1 MKNIKYLNAGAG
13 SGKTFFLTQ
22 TFANHVIEHSK
33 DSSKGCTPAQ
43 VIMTT
48 FSEKAAADIKR
59 NARTR
64 FLENGLINE
73 ATELDAANIGTVH
86 AVAYK
91 YIKKY
96 WYLLGISAK
105 CEVMN
110 DDNKEAYIA
119 LTLGGATSAEDIAA
133 FRFYAESV
141 DLKQMI
147 SSKIDYDF
155 WKKAVSGIISK
166 ADSMGIADLPESH
179 RKSLELID
187 ATCKA
192 NPAYDIIRDC
202 ADRIFKIAIRWRAG
216 FEQYKKDNSIIEY
229 NDMENYFLSM
239 LKDQKYK
246 VVQDEIRESIKYVF
260 VDEFQDSNPKQLE
273 IFDRLSDLVK
283 KSYWVGDPKQA
294 IYGFRACDTSLVQA
308 LTDNIRNRVESG
320 EPGFET
326 GTLDVSRRS
335 LKPLVDFTNDVFV
348 KVFPEL
354 KVEDIKLNPTHRKEM
369 LPGNIKNVQHWV
381 APMKPGIIKK
391 DGTPGASA
399 AANKEETITALAS
412 QIRRILDGQSDIKQV
427 FDKEL
432 KDAAGNPLLR
442 DIKAS
447 DIAVLCRT
455 NSDIEKIAAEFT
467 RYRIPVVVNG
477 KADKNKLEIRLVL
490 LMLNY
495 MLGDAKLLTAEL
507 AKLLCGL
514 TLGDILGKDYD
525 DIEKLTAFLKQYREE
540 FSDKGVASVV
550 RGLVIRMNL
559 LDKCA
564 RWGNADSRRD
574 NLMALIKNARDY
586 EANCLTL
593 GVSATVDGFIS
604 QIESGEIKV
613 EGYASEGVNILTYH
627 GSKGLQWPMV
637 IMFSLSDDKLSDK
650 QVEKS
655 FLWDVRAVRK
665 GTPTAANLY
674 PGYYITY
681 VPRLTNHSNSRLP
694 DEIRNGINGLAGIGN
709 YQDYKDVQIKEGRRL
724 LYVGVTRARD
734 ILVEVGQHDGRQK
747 GCEMLT
753 NVLSG
758 IYPGI
763 CWEAKIDKNWA
774 DGTLQEI
781 WGPGTPKFYYKEIEA
796 EDAPEALSEPTY
808 SFLKTE
814 PKSTVTEAKRVS
826 PSALSDDGLVKK
838 TKPVCLND
846 DDHPFPQLITKAATA
861 NDDEVGTCIHNIFA
875 AFNPDSPRTEM
886 VQMAADT
893 IGRHGLKAVLT
904 SPDAIISS
912 IETLCEFLAK
922 TYGKAVRI
930 EHEFPFRE
938 LRDGQMTIGPID
950 LVWYTAS
957 DECVLVDF
965 KNLPFAGRNVLD
977 PADKRFLGHYAPQ
990 QNAYKNALTRGG
1002 LTVKASL
1009 IYLAMQGKI
1018 ISLNI

>member
-22 TFANHVIEHSK
+22 TFADHVIEHSK
-33 DSSKGCTPAQ
+33 DGSKGCTPAQ

-64 FLENGLINE
+64 FLANNLVNE

-96 WYLLGISAK
+96 WYLLGISAQ

-119 LTLGGATSAEDIAA
+119 LTLGGATEADDIAA
-133 FRFYAESV
+133 FRAYSETV
-141 DLKQMI
+141 DLKQMM

-155 WKKAVSGIISK
+155 WKKAVSDIISK
-166 ADSMGIADLPESH
+166 ADSMGIADLSESH
-179 RKSLELID
+179 RKSLEVID
-187 ATCKA
+187 VTCKA
-192 NPAYDIIRDC
+192 NHAYDIIRDC
-202 ADRIFKIAIRWRAG
+202 ADRIFKIAIRWRAN

-239 LKDQKYK
+239 LKDPKYK
-246 VVQDEIRESIKYVF
+246 VVQDEIHESIKYVF

-273 IFDRLSDLVK
+273 IFDRLSDLVE

-308 LTDNIRNRVESG
+308 LTDNIRRREVSG
-320 EPGFET
+320 DSGFET

-335 LKPLVDFTNDVFV
+335 LKPLVDFANDVFV

-354 KVEDIKLNPTHRKEM
+354 KENEVKLNPTHRTES
-369 LPGNIKNVQHWV
+369 LPDGIPNVQHWDG
-381 APMKPGIIKK
+381 ALKPGKILKSGK
-391 DGTPGASA
+391 PGAPGIPS
-399 AANKEETITALAS
+399 KEETITDLAS
-412 QIRRILDGQSDIKQV
+412 EVRRILDGRASIRQV

-432 KDAAGNPLLR
+432 KDEAGNPLLR

-455 NSDIEKIAAEFT
+455 NSDIERIAAEFT
-467 RYRIPVVVNG
+467 KYRIPVVIKG
-477 KADKNKLEIRLVL
+477 TADANKLEIRLVL

-495 MLGDAKLLTAEL
+495 VLGDAKLLTAEL
-507 AKLLCGL
+507 AKLQYGL
-514 TLGDILGKDYD
+514 TLGDILGKEYD
-525 DIEKLTAFLKQYREE
+525 DVEKLISPLRQYREE
-540 FSDKGVASVV
+540 LADKGVASVV

-564 RWGNADSRRD
+564 KWGNADSRRD
-574 NLMALIKNARDY
+574 NLMALIQNARDY
-586 EANCLTL
+586 EASCLTL
-593 GVSATVDGFIS
+593 GVSATVEGFIS
-604 QIESGEIKV
+604 QIEAGEIKV

-627 GSKGLQWPMV
+627 GSKGLQWPLV
-637 IMFSLSDDKLSDK
+637 IMFSLNNDLLSDK
-650 QVEKS
+650 QVAKS
-655 FLWDVRAVRK
+655 FLWDVQAVRK
-665 GTPTAANLY
+665 GTPTASNLY

-681 VPRLTNHSNSRLP
+681 VPKLTNQYGSGLP
-694 DEIRNGINGLAGIGN
+694 DEIRDGIKGLSGIGN
-709 YQDYKDVQIKEGRRL
+709 YKDYMDAQIKEGRRL

-734 ILVEVGQHDGRQK
+734 ILVEVGQHGK
-747 GCEMLT
+747 ACSFLT
-753 NVLSG
+753 DVLCG
-758 IYPGI
+758 IYPGLG
-763 CWEAKIDKNWA
+763 WEAKTDKSWA

-781 WGPGTPKFYYKEIEA
+781 WGPGSPKFFYKEIA
-796 EDAPEALSEPTY
+796 GEDAPEAPATPTY
-808 SFLKTE
+808 NFLKTK
-814 PKSTVTEAKRVS
+814 PKSTITEAKRIS
-826 PSALSDDGLVKK
+826 PSSLSDDELVKN
-838 TKPVCLND
+838 TTTCCLND
-846 DDHPFPQLITKAATA
+846 DGHPFPQLITKAATA
-861 NDDEVGTCIHNIFA
+861 KDDEVGTCIHNIFA
-875 AFNPDSPRTEM
+875 AFDPDLPRMDM
-886 VQMAADT
+886 VQMAANT
-893 IGRHGLKAVLT
+893 IERHGLKAVLT

-912 IETLCEFLAK
+912 IETLYEFLAK
-922 TYGKAVRI
+922 TYGRAVTI

-938 LRDGQMTIGPID
+938 LRNEQMTIGSID
-950 LVWYTAS
+950 LVWYTAPN
-957 DECVLVDF
+957 ECVLVDF
-965 KNLPFAGRNVLD
+965 KNLPHADRNVLD

-990 QNAYKNALTRGG
+990 QRAYKDALTRGD
-1002 LTVKASL
+1002 LSVKASL

-1018 ISLNI
+1018 ISLNN

>member
-33 DSSKGCTPAQ
+33 DHSKGCTPAQ

-64 FLENGLINE
+64 FLANNLVNE

-119 LTLGGATSAEDIAA
+119 LTLGRATDADDIAA
-133 FRFYAESV
+133 FRTFAEAV
-141 DLKQMI
+141 DLKKMM

-155 WKKAVSGIISK
+155 WKEAVSDIISK
-166 ADSMGIADLPESH
+166 ADSMGITDLSESH
-179 RKSLELID
+179 IKSLELID
-187 ATCKA
+187 ATCQA

-202 ADRIFKIAIRWRAG
+202 ADRIFKIASRWRAN

-239 LKDQKYK
+239 LKDPKYK
-246 VVQDEIRESIKYVF
+246 VVRDEIHESIKYVF

-273 IFDRLSDLVK
+273 IFDRLSDLVE

-308 LTDNIRNRVESG
+308 LTDNIRGREESG

-326 GTLDVSRRS
+326 GTLDASRRS
-335 LKPLVDFTNDVFV
+335 LKPLVDFTNDVFI

-354 KVEDIKLNPTHRKEM
+354 KEKDVKLKPTRTES
-369 LPGNIKNVQHWV
+369 LPNGIPNVQHWDG
-381 APMKPGIIKK
+381 ALKLGKPKK
-391 DGTPGASA
+391 DGSRSLNCPS
-399 AANKEETITALAS
+399 KEDTITDLAS
-412 QIRRILDGQSDIKQV
+412 EVRRILDGRADIRQV
-427 FDKEL
+427 FDKDL
-432 KDAAGNPLLR
+432 KDESGNPLLR

-455 NSDIEKIAAEFT
+455 NSDVDKIAAEFT
-467 RYRIPVVVNG
+467 KYKIPVVV
-477 KADKNKLEIRLVL
+477 KDTADANKLEIRLVL

-495 MLGDAKLLTAEL
+495 VLGDSKLLTAEL
-507 AKLLCGL
+507 AKLQCGL
-514 TLGDILGKDYD
+514 TLGEILGKEYD
-525 DIEKLTAFLKQYREE
+525 DIEKLTSPLEQYREE
-540 FSDKGVASVV
+540 LSDKGVASVV
-550 RGLVIRMNL
+550 RGLIIRMNL

-564 RWGNADSRRD
+564 KWGNADSRRD
-574 NLMALIKNARDY
+574 NLMALIQNARDY

-593 GVSATVDGFIS
+593 GVSATVEGFIS
-604 QIESGEIKV
+604 QIEAGEINV
-613 EGYASEGVNILTYH
+613 EGYASEGVSILTYH
-627 GSKGLQWPMV
+627 GSKGLQWPLV
-637 IMFSLSDDKLSDK
+637 IMFSLSNDLLSDK
-650 QVEKS
+650 QVAKT
-655 FLWDVRAVRK
+655 FLWDVLSVRK
-665 GTPTAANLY
+665 GTPNAGNLY

-681 VPRLTNHSNSRLP
+681 IPKLTNQYSTGLP
-694 DEIRNGINGLAGIGN
+694 DDIRNGINGLSGIGN
-709 YQDYKDVQIKEGRRL
+709 YTDYMDAQIKEGRRL

-734 ILVEVGQHDGRQK
+734 ILVEVGQHGK
-747 GCEMLT
+747 ACTLLT
-753 NVLSG
+753 DVLCG
-758 IYPGI
+758 IYPGQG
-763 CWEAKIDKNWA
+763 WAAKTDKSWT

-796 EDAPEALSEPTY
+796 EDAPQASAALTY
-808 SFLKTE
+808 NFLKTE
-814 PKSTVTEAKRVS
+814 PESTAAEAKRVS
-826 PSALSDDGLVKK
+826 PSSLSDDELVKM
-838 TKPVCLND
+838 TTTSCLND
-846 DDHPFPQLITKAATA
+846 DGHPFPQFITKAATA
-861 NDDEVGTCIHNIFA
+861 NDNEVGTCIHNIFA
-875 AFNPDSPRTEM
+875 AFDPESPRADM

-893 IGRHGLKAVLT
+893 IERHGFKAVLT

-912 IETLCEFLAK
+912 IEALCEFLAK

-930 EHEFPFRE
+930 EHELPFRE
-938 LRDGQMTIGPID
+938 LCNGQMIIGSID
-950 LVWYTAS
+950 LVWYTAP

-965 KNLPFAGRNVLD
+965 KNLPNAGRNVLD

-990 QNAYKNALTRGG
+990 QRAYRDALTRGN
-1002 LTVKASL
+1002 LSVKACL
-1009 IYLAMQGKI
+1009 IYLAMQGKV
-1018 ISLNI
+1018 ISLNN

>member
-22 TFANHVIEHSK
+22 TFADHVIEHSK

-64 FLENGLINE
+64 FLANNLVNE

-119 LTLGGATSAEDIAA
+119 LTLGGATDADDITA
-133 FRFYAESV
+133 FRTYAEAV
-141 DLKQMI
+141 DLKQTK

-155 WKKAVSGIISK
+155 WKEAVSGIISK
-166 ADSMGIADLPESH
+166 ADSMGVAVLSESH
-179 RKSLELID
+179 RKSLDLID

-192 NPAYDIIRDC
+192 HPRYDIIRDC
-202 ADRIFKIAIRWRAG
+202 ADRIFKIAIRWRAS

-239 LKDQKYK
+239 LKDPKYK
-246 VVQDEIRESIKYVF
+246 VVQDEIHDSIKYVF

-273 IFDRLSDLVK
+273 IFDRLSDLVE

-308 LTDNIRNRVESG
+308 LTDNIRGREESG

-354 KVEDIKLNPTHRKEM
+354 NEKDVRLKPTHRTES
-369 LPGNIKNVQHWV
+369 LPAGIPNVQHWDG
-381 APMKPGIIKK
+381 ALKPGKILKSGKI
-391 DGTPGASA
+391 GTPGIPS
-399 AANKEETITALAS
+399 KEETITDLAS
-412 QIRRILDGQSDIKQV
+412 EVRRILDGRADIRQV

-432 KDAAGNPLLR
+432 KDETGNPLLR
-442 DIKAS
+442 DIEAS

-467 RYRIPVVVNG
+467 KYRIPVVIKG
-477 KADKNKLEIRLVL
+477 TADANKLEIRLVL

-495 MLGDAKLLTAEL
+495 VLGDNKLLTAEL
-507 AKLLCGL
+507 AKLQYGL

-525 DIEKLTAFLKQYREE
+525 DIEKLTDSLKQYREE
-540 FSDKGVASVV
+540 LSDKGVASVV

-564 RWGNADSRRD
+564 KWGNADSRRD
-574 NLMALIKNARDY
+574 NLMALIQNALDY

-593 GVSATVDGFIS
+593 GVSATVEGFIS
-604 QIESGEIKV
+604 QIEAGEIKV
-613 EGYASEGVNILTYH
+613 EGYASEGVSILTYH
-627 GSKGLQWPMV
+627 GSKGLQWPLV
-637 IMFSLSDDKLSDK
+637 IMFSLSNDLLSDK
-650 QVEKS
+650 QVAKS
-655 FLWDVRAVRK
+655 FLWDVLAVRK
-665 GTPTAANLY
+665 GTPTAGNLY

-681 VPRLTNHSNSRLP
+681 VPKFTNQYGTGLP
-694 DEIRNGINGLAGIGN
+694 DEIRKGLNGLSGIGN
-709 YQDYKDVQIKEGRRL
+709 YTDFMDAQIKEGRRL

-734 ILVEVGQHDGRQK
+734 ILVEVGQHGK
-747 GCEMLT
+747 ACTFLT
-753 NVLSG
+753 NVLCG
-758 IYPGI
+758 IYPGQG
-763 CWEAKIDKNWA
+763 WEAKTDKSWV
-774 DGTLQEI
+774 DGSFQEI
-781 WGPGTPKFYYKEIEA
+781 WGPGTPKFFYKEIVC
-796 EDAPEALSEPTY
+796 EDAPEAPAAPTY
-808 SFLKTE
+808 NYLKTE
-814 PKSTVTEAKRVS
+814 PKSAVTEAKRIS
-826 PSALSDDGLVKK
+826 PSSLSDDELVKR
-838 TKPVCLND
+838 TTTRCLND
-846 DDHPFPQLITKAATA
+846 DDLPFPQLITKATTA
-861 NDDEVGTCIHNIFA
+861 QDDEVGTCIHNIFA
-875 AFNPDSPRTEM
+875 AFEPQLPRTDM

-893 IGRHGLKAVLT
+893 IDRHGLKAVLT

-912 IETLCEFLAK
+912 IEALCEFLTKA
-922 TYGKAVRI
+922 YGKAVKI
-930 EHEFPFRE
+930 EHELPFRE
-938 LRDGQMTIGPID
+938 LRNGQMTVGSID

-957 DECVLVDF
+957 GECVLVDF
-965 KNLPFAGRNVLD
+965 KNLPNAGRNVLD
-977 PADKRFLGHYAPQ
+977 PADKRYLGHYAPQ
-990 QNAYKNALTRGG
+990 QRAYKDALTRGD
-1002 LTVKASL
+1002 LFVKASL

-1018 ISLNI
+1018 ISLNN

>member
-13 SGKTFFLTQ
+13 SGKTFYLTQ

-64 FLENGLINE
+64 FLANNLVNE

-110 DDNKEAYIA
+110 DDNKEAYIS
-119 LTLGGATSAEDIAA
+119 LTLGGATEADDIAA
-133 FRFYAESV
+133 FRDFAETV
-141 DLKQMI
+141 DLKQMM

-155 WKKAVSGIISK
+155 WKEAVSGIISK
-166 ADSMGIADLPESH
+166 ADSMGIADLSESH

-192 NPAYDIIRDC
+192 NPQYDIIRDC
-202 ADRIFKIAIRWRAG
+202 ADRIFKIAIRWRAS
-216 FEQYKKDNSIIEY
+216 FEQYKRDNSIIEY

-239 LKDQKYK
+239 LKDPKYK
-246 VVQDEIRESIKYVF
+246 VVQAEIHESIKYVF

-273 IFDRLSDLVK
+273 IFDRLSDLVE

-308 LTDNIRNRVESG
+308 LTDNIRGCEEDG
-320 EPGFET
+320 KPGFET
-326 GTLDVSRRS
+326 GTLDASRRS

-354 KVEDIKLNPTHRKEM
+354 KEKEIKLDPTRTES
-369 LPGNIKNVQHWV
+369 LPDDIPNVQHWDG
-381 APMKPGIIKK
+381 ALKPGKILKSGKI
-391 DGTPGASA
+391 GAPSSPS
-399 AANKEETITALAS
+399 KEETITDLAS
-412 QIRRILDGQSDIKQV
+412 EVRRILDGRADIKQV
-427 FDKEL
+427 FDKDL
-432 KDAAGNPLLR
+432 KDETGKPLLR

-455 NSDIEKIAAEFT
+455 NSDVDKMAAEFT
-467 RYRIPVVVNG
+467 KYRIPVVI
-477 KADKNKLEIRLVL
+477 KSTADANKLEIRLVL

-495 MLGDAKLLTAEL
+495 VLGDSKLLTAEL
-507 AKLLCGL
+507 AKLQCGL
-514 TLGDILGKDYD
+514 TLRDILGKDYD
-525 DIEKLTAFLKQYREE
+525 DIEKLTSHLKQYREE
-540 FSDKGVASVV
+540 LADKGVASVV
-550 RGLVIRMNL
+550 RGLIIRMNL

-564 RWGNADSRRD
+564 KWGNADSRRD
-574 NLMALIKNARDY
+574 NLMALIQNARDY

-593 GVSATVDGFIS
+593 GVSATVEGFIS
-604 QIESGEIKV
+604 QIEAGEINV

-627 GSKGLQWPMV
+627 GSKGLQWPLV
-637 IMFSLSDDKLSDK
+637 IMFSLNNDLLSDK
-650 QVEKS
+650 QVAKS

-665 GTPTAANLY
+665 GTPTADNLY

-681 VPRLTNHSNSRLP
+681 VPKMTNQYNVGLR
-694 DEIRNGINGLAGIGN
+694 DEIRDGVAGLSGIGN
-709 YQDYKDVQIKEGRRL
+709 YSDYMDAQIKEGRRL

-734 ILVEVGQHDGRQK
+734 ILVEVGQHGK
-747 GCEMLT
+747 ACTLLT
-753 NVLSG
+753 DVLCG
-758 IYPGI
+758 IYTRQG
-763 CWEAKIDKNWA
+763 WEAKTDKSWT

-781 WGPGTPKFYYKEIEA
+781 WGPGTPKFFYKEIA
-796 EDAPEALSEPTY
+796 SEDAPEAPAAPTY
-808 SFLKTE
+808 NFLKTE

-826 PSALSDDGLVKK
+826 PSSLSDDELVKK
-838 TKPVCLND
+838 TTTSCLND
-846 DDHPFPQLITKAATA
+846 DGLPFPQLITKAATA
-861 NDDEVGTCIHNIFA
+861 KDDEVGTCIHNIFA
-875 AFNPDSPRTEM
+875 AFDPESPRTDM
-886 VQMAADT
+886 VQMAAGT
-893 IGRHGLKAVLT
+893 IERHGLNAVLT

-912 IETLCEFLAK
+912 IETLCRFLAE

-930 EHEFPFRE
+930 EHELPFRE
-938 LRDGQMTIGPID
+938 LCNGQMTIGSID
-950 LVWYTAS
+950 LVWYTAP
-957 DECVLVDF
+957 DKCVLVDF
-965 KNLPFAGRNVLD
+965 KNLPHAGRNVLT
-977 PADKRFLGHYAPQ
+977 PADNRFLGHYAPQ
-990 QNAYKNALTRGG
+990 QRAYRDALTRGG
-1002 LTVKASL
+1002 LSVKACL

-1018 ISLNI
+1018 VSLNN

>member
-22 TFANHVIEHSK
+22 TFADHVIEHSK

-64 FLENGLINE
+64 FLANELVNE

-119 LTLGGATSAEDIAA
+119 LTLVCATSADDIAA
-133 FRFYAESV
+133 FRTYAEAV
-141 DLKQMI
+141 NLKQMI

-155 WKKAVSGIISK
+155 WKKAVSDIISK
-166 ADSMGIADLPESH
+166 ADSMGIADLTESH
-179 RKSLELID
+179 LKSLELIGT
-187 ATCKA
+187 TCNA
-192 NPAYDIIRDC
+192 NPAYGIIRDC
-202 ADRIFKIAIRWRAG
+202 ADRIFKIAIRWRAT

-239 LKDQKYK
+239 LKDPKYK

-273 IFDRLSDLVK
+273 IFDRLSDLVE

-308 LTDNIRNRVESG
+308 LTDNIRGREESG

-326 GTLDVSRRS
+326 DTLDVSRRS

-354 KVEDIKLNPTHRKEM
+354 KEKDVKLKSTHRTES
-369 LPGNIKNVQHWV
+369 LPDNIPNVQHWDG
-381 APMKPGIIKK
+381 ALKPGKPKK
-391 DGTPGASA
+391 DGSCSLLPPS
-399 AANKEETITALAS
+399 KDETITDLAS
-412 QIRRILDGQSDIKQV
+412 EVRRILDGRSDIKQV

-432 KDAAGNPLLR
+432 KDESEKPLLR

-467 RYRIPVVVNG
+467 KYRIPVVINCT
-477 KADKNKLEIRLVL
+477 ADANKLEIRLVL

-495 MLGDAKLLTAEL
+495 VLGDAKLLTAEL
-507 AKLLCGL
+507 AKLQCGL

-525 DIEKLTAFLKQYREE
+525 EIEKLTDFLKQYREE
-540 FSDKGVASVV
+540 LSDKGVASVV

-564 RWGNADSRRD
+564 KWGNADSRRD
-574 NLMALIKNARDY
+574 NLMALIQNARDY

-593 GVSATVDGFIS
+593 GVSATVEGFIS
-604 QIESGEIKV
+604 QIEAGEIKV

-627 GSKGLQWPMV
+627 GSKGLQWPLV
-637 IMFSLSDDKLSDK
+637 IMFSLSNDLLSDK
-650 QVEKS
+650 QVSKG
-655 FLWDVRAVRK
+655 FLWDVLAVRK
-665 GTPTAANLY
+665 GAPTATNLY

-681 VPRLTNHSNSRLP
+681 VPKLTNQYNTGLP
-694 DEIRNGINGLAGIGN
+694 DEIRNGINGLSGIGN
-709 YQDYKDVQIKEGRRL
+709 YQDYMDAQIKEGRRL

-734 ILVEVGQHDGRQK
+734 ILVEVGQHGK
-747 GCEMLT
+747 ACTLLT
-753 NVLSG
+753 DVLCG
-758 IYPGI
+758 IYPGEG
-763 CWEAKIDKNWA
+763 WAAKTEKDWV
-774 DGTLQEI
+774 DGSYQEI
-781 WGPGTPKFYYKEIEA
+781 WGPGTPKFYYREIEA
-796 EDAPEALSEPTY
+796 EDAPEAPTEPTY

-814 PKSTVTEAKRVS
+814 PISTVTDAKRVS
-826 PSALSDDGLVKK
+826 PSSLTDDELVKK
-838 TKPVCLND
+838 TSTICLND
-846 DDHPFPQLITKAATA
+846 DGHPFPQLITKAGTDK
-861 NDDEVGTCIHNIFA
+861 DDEVGTCIHNIFA
-875 AFNPDSPRTEM
+875 AFDPESPRTDM
-886 VQMAADT
+886 VKMATDT
-893 IGRHGLKAVLT
+893 IERHGLRAVLT
-904 SPDAIISS
+904 SPDAIVSS
-912 IETLCEFLAK
+912 IETLCAFLEK

-938 LRDGQMTIGPID
+938 LRDGQMTIGSID
-950 LVWYTAS
+950 LLWYTTPN
-957 DECVLVDF
+957 ECVLVDF
-965 KNLPFAGRNVLD
+965 KNLPHADRNVLNPTD
-977 PADKRFLGHYAPQ
+977 NRFLGHYAPQ
-990 QNAYKNALTRGG
+990 QRAYRDTLTRGG
-1002 LTVKASL
+1002 LTVKDCI
-1009 IYLAMQGKI
+1009 IYLAMQGKV
-1018 ISLNI
+1018 ISLNN

>member
-13 SGKTFFLTQ
+13 SGKTRFLTQ
-22 TFANHVIEHSK
+22 TFADHVIDHSK

-48 FSEKAAADIKR
+48 FSDKAAADIKR

-64 FLENGLINE
+64 FLANDLVNE

-119 LTLGGATSAEDIAA
+119 LTLGGATEADDIAA
-133 FRFYAESV
+133 FRAYAEAV
-141 DLKQMI
+141 DLKQMM

-155 WKKAVSGIISK
+155 WKVAVTDIISK
-166 ADSMGIADLPESH
+166 ADSMGIADLSESH
-179 RKSLELID
+179 MKSLELID

-192 NPAYDIIRDC
+192 HPAYDIIRDC
-202 ADRIFKIAIRWRAG
+202 ADRIFKIAIRWRAS
-216 FEQYKKDNSIIEY
+216 FELYKKDNSIIEY

-239 LKDQKYK
+239 LKDPKYK
-246 VVQDEIRESIKYVF
+246 VVQDEIHESIKYVF

-273 IFDRLSDLVK
+273 IFDRLSDLVE

-308 LTDNIRNRVESG
+308 LTDDIRGREESG
-320 EPGFET
+320 ELGFET

-335 LKPLVDFTNDVFV
+335 LKPLVDFTNEVFV

-354 KVEDIKLNPTHRKEM
+354 KEKDVILKPTHRTESF
-369 LPGNIKNVQHWV
+369 PDDIPYVQHWDG
-381 APMKPGIIKK
+381 ALKLGKPKK
-391 DGTPGASA
+391 DGSRSLLSPS
-399 AANKEETITALAS
+399 KDETIADLAS
-412 QIRRILDGQSDIKQV
+412 EVRRILDGRADIKQV

-432 KDAAGNPLLR
+432 TDESGNPLLR

-455 NSDIEKIAAEFT
+455 NSDIDKIAAAFAK
-467 RYRIPVVVNG
+467 YRIPVVVKG
-477 KADKNKLEIRLVL
+477 TADANKLEIRLVL
-490 LMLNY
+490 LLLNY
-495 MLGDAKLLTAEL
+495 VLGDSKLLTAEL
-507 AKLLCGL
+507 AKLQCGL

-525 DIEKLTAFLKQYREE
+525 DIEKLTSPLEQYREE
-540 FSDKGVASVV
+540 LADKGVASVV
-550 RGLVIRMNL
+550 RGLVVRMNL

-564 RWGNADSRRD
+564 KWGNADSRRD
-574 NLMALIKNARDY
+574 NLMALVQNARDY

-593 GVSATVDGFIS
+593 GVSATVEGFIS
-604 QIESGEIKV
+604 QIEAGEIKV

-627 GSKGLQWPMV
+627 GSKGLQWPLV
-637 IMFSLSDDKLSDK
+637 IMFSLNNDLLSDK
-650 QVEKS
+650 QVAKS
-655 FLWDVRAVRK
+655 FLWDVLAVRK
-665 GTPTAANLY
+665 GTPTAGNLY
-674 PGYYITY
+674 PGYYVTY
-681 VPRLTNHSNSRLP
+681 VPRLTNQYGTGLP
-694 DEIRNGINGLAGIGN
+694 DEIRDGVDGLSGIGN
-709 YQDYKDVQIKEGRRL
+709 YTDYMEAQIKEGRRL

-734 ILVEVGQHDGRQK
+734 ILVEVGQHGK
-747 GCEMLT
+747 ACEFLT
-753 NVLSG
+753 DVLCG
-758 IYPGI
+758 IYPGRE
-763 CWEAKIDKNWA
+763 WVAKTDKNWT
-774 DGTLQEI
+774 DGTFQEI
-781 WGPGTPKFYYKEIEA
+781 WGPGTPKFFYKEIVA
-796 EDAPEALSEPTY
+796 EEAPEAPAAPKY
-808 SFLKTE
+808 NFLKTE
-814 PKSTVTEAKRVS
+814 PKSTVTDAKRIY
-826 PSALSDDGLVKK
+826 PSSLSDDKLVKK
-838 TKPVCLND
+838 TMTICLND
-846 DDHPFPQLITKAATA
+846 DGLPFPQLITKAAPA
-861 NDDEVGTCIHNIFA
+861 KDDEVGTCIHNIFA
-875 AFNPDSPRTEM
+875 AFDPNSPRKDM

-893 IGRHGLKAVLT
+893 IERHRFKAVLT

-912 IETLCEFLAK
+912 IETLCEYLVK
-922 TYGKAVRI
+922 TYGKAVKI
-930 EHEFPFRE
+930 EHELPFRE
-938 LRDGQMTIGPID
+938 LRDGQMTIGSID

-965 KNLPFAGRNVLD
+965 KNLPRAGRNVLD

-990 QNAYKNALTRGG
+990 QRAYRDALARGG
-1002 LTVKASL
+1002 LSVRACL

-1018 ISLNI
+1018 ISLNN

>member
-22 TFANHVIEHSK
+22 TFADHVIEHSK

-64 FLENGLINE
+64 FLANGLVNE

-96 WYLLGISAK
+96 WFLLGISAK

-119 LTLGGATSAEDIAA
+119 LTLGGATEAEDITA
-133 FRFYAESV
+133 FHKYAESV
-141 DLKQMI
+141 NLKQMM

-155 WKKAVSGIISK
+155 WKEAVSGIISK
-166 ADSMGIADLPESH
+166 ADSMGIADLSESH

-192 NPAYDIIRDC
+192 NPHYNIIRDC
-202 ADRIFKIAIRWRAG
+202 ADRIFRIAIRWRAS
-216 FEQYKKDNSIIEY
+216 FEQYKKDNSVIEY

-239 LKDQKYK
+239 LKDPKYK

-273 IFDRLSDLVK
+273 IFDRLSDLVE

-308 LTDNIRNRVESG
+308 LTDNIRGREESG

-335 LKPLVDFTNDVFV
+335 LKPLVEFTNKVFV
-348 KVFPEL
+348 RVFPEL
-354 KVEDIKLNPTHRKEM
+354 NEKDVILRPDHRTES
-369 LPGNIKNVQHWV
+369 LPAGIPNVQHWDG
-381 APMKPGIIKK
+381 ALKPGKILKSGK
-391 DGTPGASA
+391 VGAPGIPS
-399 AANKEETITALAS
+399 KEETITDLAS
-412 QIRRILDGQSDIKQV
+412 EVRRILDGRADIRQV

-432 KDAAGNPLLR
+432 KDGTGNPLLR
-442 DIKAS
+442 EIKAS

-455 NSDIEKIAAEFT
+455 NADVEKIAAEFT
-467 RYRIPVVVNG
+467 RYRIPVVING
-477 KADKNKLEIRLVL
+477 TADANKLEIRLVL

-495 MLGDAKLLTAEL
+495 VLGDAKLLTAEL
-507 AKLLCGL
+507 AKLHCGL

-525 DIEKLTAFLKQYREE
+525 DIEKLTSFLKQYREE
-540 FSDKGVASVV
+540 LSDKGVASVV

-564 RWGNADSRRD
+564 RWGSADSRRD
-574 NLMALIKNARDY
+574 NLMALIQNARDY

-593 GVSATVDGFIS
+593 GVSATIEGFIS
-604 QIESGEIKV
+604 QIEAGEIKV

-627 GSKGLQWPMV
+627 GSKGLQWPLV
-637 IMFSLSDDKLSDK
+637 ILFSLSNDLLSDK
-650 QVEKS
+650 QVAKS
-655 FLWDVRAVRK
+655 FLWDVLAVRK
-665 GTPTAANLY
+665 GTPSAANLY

-681 VPRLTNHSNSRLP
+681 VPKLTNQYNTGLP
-694 DEIRNGINGLAGIGN
+694 DEIRDGVNGLSGTGN
-709 YQDYKDVQIKEGRRL
+709 YQDYMDAQIKEGRRL

-734 ILVEVGQHDGRQK
+734 ILVEVGQHGK
-747 GCEMLT
+747 ACTLLT
-753 NVLSG
+753 DVLG
-758 IYPGI
+758 GLYPGGG
-763 CWEAKIDKNWA
+763 WEAKTDKSWT
-774 DGTLQEI
+774 DGTIQEI
-781 WGPGTPKFYYKEIEA
+781 WGPGTPKFYYREIEA
-796 EDAPEALSEPTY
+796 EDAPEAPAKPTY
-808 SFLKTE
+808 NCLKTE
-814 PKSTVTEAKRVS
+814 PANTVTEAKRVS
-826 PSALSDDGLVKK
+826 PSSLSDDELVKR
-838 TKPVCLND
+838 TTTVCLND
-846 DDHPFPQLITKAATA
+846 DGHPFPQLITKAGAA
-861 NDDEVGTCIHNIFA
+861 KDDEVGTCIHNIFA
-875 AFNPDSPRTEM
+875 VFDPESPRTDM
-886 VQMAADT
+886 VRMAADT
-893 IGRHGLKAVLT
+893 IDRHGLKAVLT

-912 IETLCEFLAK
+912 IETLCKFLTDA
-922 TYGKAVRI
+922 YGKAVNI

-938 LRDGQMTIGPID
+938 LRDGQMTVGSID
-950 LVWYTAS
+950 LVWYTAP

-965 KNLPFAGRNVLD
+965 KNIPNAGRNVLD
-977 PADKRFLGHYAPQ
+977 PADKRFIGHYAPQ
-990 QNAYKNALTRGG
+990 QRAYRDALTRGK
-1002 LTVKASL
+1002 LTVRDCI
-1009 IYLAMQGKI
+1009 IYLAMQGKVI
-1018 ISLNI
+1018 GLNI

>member
-13 SGKTFFLTQ
+13 SGKTHFLTQ
-22 TFANHVIEHSK
+22 TFAEHVIEHSK

-48 FSEKAAADIKR
+48 FSDKAAADIKR
-59 NARTR
+59 NARMR
-64 FLENGLINE
+64 FLENNLMNE

-110 DDNKEAYIA
+110 DDNKEAYIS
-119 LTLGGATSAEDIAA
+119 LTLGGATEVDDIAA
-133 FRFYAESV
+133 FRAYAETV
-141 DLKQMI
+141 GLKQTI

-155 WKKAVSGIISK
+155 WKKAVSDIISK
-166 ADSMGIADLPESH
+166 ADSMGIADLSESH

-187 ATCKA
+187 ATCQTTS
-192 NPAYDIIRDC
+192 AYNIIRDC
-202 ADRIFKIAIRWRAG
+202 ADRIFRIAIRWRES
-216 FEQYKKDNSIIEY
+216 FDQYKKDNSIIEY
-229 NDMENYFLSM
+229 NDMENYFLLM
-239 LKDQKYK
+239 LKDPKYK
-246 VVQDEIRESIKYVF
+246 VVQDEIRESIRYVF

-273 IFDRLSDLVK
+273 IFDHLSDLVK

-308 LTDNIRNRVESG
+308 LTDNIHGREESG

-354 KVEDIKLNPTHRKEM
+354 KEKDVKLKPTHRTES
-369 LPGNIKNVQHWV
+369 LPDDILNVQHWDG
-381 APMKPGIIKK
+381 ALKPGKILKSGK
-391 DGTPGASA
+391 LGAPGIPS
-399 AANKEETITALAS
+399 KEETITDLAS
-412 QIRRILDGQSDIKQV
+412 EVRRILDGRADIKQV

-432 KDAAGNPLLR
+432 KNKDNKPLLR

-455 NSDIEKIAAEFT
+455 NSDINKIAAEFAK
-467 RYRIPVVVNG
+467 YRIPVVI
-477 KADKNKLEIRLVL
+477 KSSADANKLEIRIVL

-507 AKLLCGL
+507 AKLECGL
-514 TLGDILGKDYD
+514 SLGDILGKDYN
-525 DIEKLTAFLKQYREE
+525 DIKKLTDFLKQYREE
-540 FSDKGVASVV
+540 LSDKGVASVV
-550 RGLVIRMNL
+550 RGLIVRMNL

-564 RWGNADSRRD
+564 KWGNADSRRD
-574 NLMALIKNARDY
+574 NLMALIQNARDY

-593 GVSATVDGFIS
+593 GVSATIEGFIS
-604 QIESGEIKV
+604 QIEAGEIQV
-613 EGYASEGVNILTYH
+613 EGFASEGVNILTYH
-627 GSKGLQWPMV
+627 GSKGLQWPLV
-637 IMFSLSDDKLSDK
+637 IMFSLSNDLLSDK
-650 QVEKS
+650 QLAKN
-655 FLWDVRAVRK
+655 FLWDVLAVRK
-665 GTPTAANLY
+665 GTPTASNLY

-681 VPRLTNHSNSRLP
+681 VPKLTNQYGTGLP
-694 DEIRNGINGLAGIGN
+694 DEIRNGVNGLSGIGN
-709 YQDYKDVQIKEGRRL
+709 YTDYVDAQIKEGRRL

-734 ILVEVGQHDGRQK
+734 ILVEVGQHGK
-747 GCEMLT
+747 ECTFLT
-753 NVLSG
+753 NVLCG
-758 IYPGI
+758 IYPQG
-763 CWEAKIDKNWA
+763 WKVNTDKSWTN
-774 DGTLQEI
+774 DTLQEI
-781 WGPGTPKFYYKEIEA
+781 WGPGTPKFYYKEIAA
-796 EDAPEALSEPTY
+796 EDAPEASAAPIY

-814 PKSTVTEAKRVS
+814 PKSTVTDHKRVS
-826 PSALSDDGLVKK
+826 PSSMSDDELVNK
-838 TKPVCLND
+838 TTTNCLND
-846 DDHPFPQLITKAATA
+846 DGRPFPQLITKASSA

-875 AFNPDSPRTEM
+875 AYNPDSPRKDM
-886 VQMAADT
+886 LQMAADT
-893 IGRHGLKAVLT
+893 IERHNFKAVLT
-904 SPDAIISS
+904 SPEAIISS
-912 IETLCEFLAK
+912 IETLCKFLTN
-922 TYGKAVRI
+922 TYGEAVKI
-930 EHEFPFRE
+930 EHELPFCE
-938 LRDGQMTIGPID
+938 LCNGQMVVGSID

-965 KNLPFAGRNVLD
+965 KNLPYAERKVLD

-990 QNAYKNALTRGG
+990 QRAYRDALTRSG
-1002 LTVKASL
+1002 LSVKACL

-1018 ISLNI
+1018 ISLDN

>member
-22 TFANHVIEHSK
+22 TFADHVIDHSK

-64 FLENGLINE
+64 FLANGLVNE

-119 LTLGGATSAEDIAA
+119 LTLGGATEADDIAA
-133 FRFYAESV
+133 FRAFAETV
-141 DLKQMI
+141 DLKQMM
-147 SSKIDYDF
+147 STKIDYDF
-155 WKKAVSGIISK
+155 WKKAVSDIISK
-166 ADSMGIADLPESH
+166 ADSMGIADLSESH

-187 ATCKA
+187 ATCGA
-192 NPAYDIIRDC
+192 HPAYAIIRDC
-202 ADRIFKIAIRWRAG
+202 ADRIFKIAKRWRDRFA
-216 FEQYKKDNSIIEY
+216 QYKKDNSIIEY
-229 NDMENYFLSM
+229 NDMESYFLSM
-239 LKDQKYK
+239 LKDPEYK

-273 IFDRLSDLVK
+273 IFDRLSDLVE

-308 LTDNIRNRVESG
+308 LTDNIRSRKESG
-320 EPGFET
+320 EAGFET
-326 GTLDVSRRS
+326 DTLDLSRRS

-354 KVEDIKLNPTHRKEM
+354 TVTEVELKPTRTES
-369 LPGNIKNVQHWV
+369 LPGDIPNVQHWDG
-381 APMKPGIIKK
+381 ALKLGKPRK
-391 DGTPGASA
+391 DGSRGLQSPS
-399 AANKEETITALAS
+399 KEETITDLAS
-412 QIRRILDGQSDIKQV
+412 EVRRILDGRGDIRKV

-432 KDAAGNPLLR
+432 KDEAGNPLLR

-455 NSDIEKIAAEFT
+455 NTDIGKMAAEFA
-467 RYRIPVVVNG
+467 RYRIPVVIKG
-477 KADKNKLEIRLVL
+477 TADANKLEIRLVL

-507 AKLLCGL
+507 AKLQCGL
-514 TLGDILGKDYD
+514 TLGEIMGKDYD
-525 DIEKLTAFLKQYREE
+525 DIEKLTGFLLQYRDELA
-540 FSDKGVASVV
+540 DKGVASMV

-574 NLMALIKNARDY
+574 NLMALIQNARDY

-593 GVSATVDGFIS
+593 GVSATVEGFIS
-604 QIESGEIKV
+604 QIEAGEINV

-627 GSKGLQWPMV
+627 GSKGLQWPLV
-637 IMFSLSDDKLSDK
+637 ILFSLNNDLLSDK
-650 QVEKS
+650 QVAKS
-655 FLWDVRAVRK
+655 FLWDVSAVRK
-665 GTPTAANLY
+665 GTPTAGNLY

-681 VPRLTNHSNSRLP
+681 VPKLTNQYGTGLP
-694 DEIRNGINGLAGIGN
+694 DAIRNGVGGLSGIGN
-709 YQDYKDVQIKEGRRL
+709 YSDYMEAQIKEGRRL

-734 ILVEVGQHDGRQK
+734 ILVEVGQHGK
-747 GCEMLT
+747 ACAFLT
-753 NVLSG
+753 DALCG
-758 IYPGI
+758 IYPGQG
-763 CWEAKIDKNWA
+763 WEAKTDKKWT
-774 DGTLQEI
+774 DGTFQEI

-796 EDAPEALSEPTY
+796 EEAPGAPVAPTY
-808 SFLKTE
+808 NYLKTG
-814 PKSTVTEAKRVS
+814 PRSSVTEAKRVS
-826 PSALSDDGLVKK
+826 PSAMSDDELVKK
-838 TKPVCLND
+838 TTTICLND
-846 DDHPFPQLITKAATA
+846 DGHPFPQLITKAVPAKD
-861 NDDEVGTCIHNIFA
+861 NEVGTCIHNIFA
-875 AFNPDSPRTEM
+875 AFDPESPRKDM
-886 VQMAADT
+886 IQMAADT
-893 IGRHGLKAVLT
+893 IERHGFKAVLT

-912 IETLCEFLAK
+912 IEALYEFLLK
-922 TYGKAVRI
+922 TYGKHVCI
-930 EHEFPFRE
+930 EHELPFRE
-938 LRDGQMTIGPID
+938 LRDGQMIVGSID

-965 KNLPFAGRNVLD
+965 KNIPGAGRNILD
-977 PADKRFLGHYAPQ
+977 PVDKHFLGHYAPQ
-990 QNAYKNALTRGG
+990 QRAYRDALTRGG
-1002 LTVKASL
+1002 LVVKDCL

-1018 ISLNI
+1018 ISLNN

>member
-13 SGKTFFLTQ
+13 SGKTRFLTQ
-22 TFANHVIEHSK
+22 TFADHVIEHSK

-48 FSEKAAADIKR
+48 FSDKAAADIKR

-64 FLENGLINE
+64 FLANNLVKE

-119 LTLGGATSAEDIAA
+119 LTLGGATDADDIAA
-133 FRFYAESV
+133 FRIYAETV
-141 DLKQMI
+141 DLKQMM

-155 WKKAVSGIISK
+155 WKEAVSGIISK
-166 ADSMGIADLPESH
+166 ADSMGIADLSESH

-187 ATCKA
+187 VTCKT
-192 NPAYDIIRDC
+192 NPAYSIIRDC
-202 ADRIFKIAIRWRAG
+202 ADRIFKIAIRWRAS

-239 LKDQKYK
+239 LKDPKYK
-246 VVQDEIRESIKYVF
+246 VVQDEIRESIMYVF

-273 IFDRLSDLVK
+273 IFDRLSDLVE

-308 LTDNIRNRVESG
+308 LTDDIRGREEAG

-326 GTLDVSRRS
+326 GTLDISRRS
-335 LKPLVDFTNDVFV
+335 LKPLVDFTNEVFV

-354 KVEDIKLNPTHRKEM
+354 EEKDIKLKSTHRTES
-369 LPGNIKNVQHWV
+369 LPDGIPNVQHWDG
-381 APMKPGIIKK
+381 ALKPGKILKSGK
-391 DGTPGASA
+391 PGAPVIPS
-399 AANKEETITALAS
+399 KEETITDLAS
-412 QIRRILDGQSDIKQV
+412 EVRRILDGRSDIKQV

-432 KDAAGNPLLR
+432 QDNSGSPLLR

-467 RYRIPVVVNG
+467 KYRIPVVIKG
-477 KADKNKLEIRLVL
+477 TADANKLEIRLVL

-495 MLGDAKLLTAEL
+495 VLGDSKLLTAEL
-507 AKLLCGL
+507 AKLQYGL
-514 TLGDILGKDYD
+514 SLGDILGKDYD
-525 DIEKLTAFLKQYREE
+525 DIEKLTCPLKQYREE
-540 FSDKGVASVV
+540 LADKGVASVV
-550 RGLVIRMNL
+550 RGLIIRMNL

-564 RWGNADSRRD
+564 KWGNADSRRD
-574 NLMALIKNARDY
+574 NLMALIQNARDY

-593 GVSATVDGFIS
+593 GVSATVEGFIS
-604 QIESGEIKV
+604 QIEAGEIKV

-627 GSKGLQWPMV
+627 GSKGLQWPLV
-637 IMFSLSDDKLSDK
+637 IMFSLNNDLLSDK
-650 QVEKS
+650 QVAKN
-655 FLWDVRAVRK
+655 FLWDVLAVRK
-665 GTPTAANLY
+665 GTPTASNLY

-681 VPRLTNHSNSRLP
+681 VPKLTNQYGSGLP
-694 DEIRNGINGLAGIGN
+694 DEIRDGINGLSGIGN
-709 YQDYKDVQIKEGRRL
+709 YSDYMDAQIKEGRRL

-734 ILVEVGQHDGRQK
+734 ILVEVGQHGK
-747 GCEMLT
+747 ACTLLT
-753 NVLSG
+753 NVLCG
-758 IYPGI
+758 IYPGQG
-763 CWEAKIDKNWA
+763 WEAKTDKSWA
-774 DGTLQEI
+774 DGTFQEI
-781 WGPGTPKFYYKEIEA
+781 WGPGTPKFFYKEIA
-796 EDAPEALSEPTY
+796 GEDAPEAPASPTY
-808 SFLKTE
+808 SFLKTK
-814 PKSTVTEAKRVS
+814 PGSTVSEAKTVY
-826 PSALSDDGLVKK
+826 PSSISDDLLVKN
-838 TKPVCLND
+838 TTTTCLND
-846 DDHPFPQLITKAATA
+846 DGHPFPQLITKAATA
-861 NDDEVGTCIHNIFA
+861 KDNEIGTCIHNIFA
-875 AFNPDSPRTEM
+875 AFDPESPRTDM

-893 IGRHGLKAVLT
+893 IERHGFKAVLT

-912 IETLCEFLAK
+912 IETLCKFLAK
-922 TYGKAVRI
+922 TYGKAVKI
-930 EHEFPFRE
+930 EHELPFRE
-938 LRDGQMTIGPID
+938 LRNGQMTIGSID
-950 LVWYTAS
+950 LVWYTTS

-965 KNLPFAGRNVLD
+965 KNIPNAGRNVLD
-977 PADKRFLGHYAPQ
+977 PADKSFLGHYAPQ
-990 QNAYKNALTRGG
+990 QRAYSDALTRGG
-1002 LTVKASL
+1002 LFVKACL
-1009 IYLAMQGKI
+1009 IYLPMQGKVI
-1018 ISLNI
+1018 RLNN

>member
-13 SGKTFFLTQ
+13 SGKTYFLTQ
-22 TFANHVIEHSK
+22 TFADHVIEHSK
-33 DSSKGCTPAQ
+33 DKSKGCTPAQ

-59 NARTR
+59 KARTR
-64 FLENGLINE
+64 FLENNLVSE

-119 LTLGGATSAEDIAA
+119 LTLGRATDADDIAA
-133 FRFYAESV
+133 FRAYAEDV
-141 DLKQMI
+141 DLKPMK

-155 WKKAVSGIISK
+155 WKEAVSGIISK
-166 ADSMGIADLPESH
+166 ADSMGIADLSESH

-187 ATCKA
+187 ATCKTSTR
-192 NPAYDIIRDC
+192 YGIIRDC
-202 ADRIFKIAIRWRAG
+202 ADRIFKIAIRWRAS

-239 LKDQKYK
+239 LKDPKYK
-246 VVQDEIRESIKYVF
+246 VVQEEIHESIKYVF

-273 IFDRLSDLVK
+273 IFDRLSDLVE

-294 IYGFRACDTSLVQA
+294 IYGFRSCDTSLVQA
-308 LTDNIRNRVESG
+308 LTDNIRGREESG

-354 KVEDIKLNPTHRKEM
+354 KDTDVTLKPTHRTES
-369 LPGNIKNVQHWV
+369 LPDSLPNVQHWDG
-381 APMKPGIIKK
+381 ALKPGKILKSGK
-391 DGTPGASA
+391 LGTPGIPS
-399 AANKEETITALAS
+399 KEETIVDLAS
-412 QIRRILDGQSDIKQV
+412 EVRRILDGRADIRQV
-427 FDKEL
+427 FDKDL
-432 KDAAGNPLLR
+432 KDETGKPLLR

-455 NSDIEKIAAEFT
+455 NSDIEAIAAEFT
-467 RYRIPVVVNG
+467 KYRIPVVVKG
-477 KADKNKLEIRLVL
+477 TADANKLEIRLVL

-495 MLGDAKLLTAEL
+495 VLGDDAKLLTAEL
-507 AKLLCGL
+507 AKLQYGL
-514 TLGDILGKDYD
+514 TLRDILEKDYD
-525 DIEKLTAFLKQYREE
+525 DIEKLTSPLDQYREE
-540 FSDKGVASVV
+540 LADKGVASVV
-550 RGLVIRMNL
+550 RGLIIRMNL

-564 RWGNADSRRD
+564 KWGNADSRRD
-574 NLMALIKNARDY
+574 NLMALIQNARDY

-593 GVSATVDGFIS
+593 GVSATVEGFIS
-604 QIESGEIKV
+604 QIEAGEISV
-613 EGYASEGVNILTYH
+613 EGYASEGVSILTYH
-627 GSKGLQWPMV
+627 GSKGLQWPLV
-637 IMFSLSDDKLSDK
+637 IMFSLNNDLLSDK
-650 QVEKS
+650 QVAKS
-655 FLWDVRAVRK
+655 FLWDVVAVRK
-665 GTPTAANLY
+665 GTPTAGNLY

-681 VPRLTNHSNSRLP
+681 VPKLTNQYGSGLP
-694 DEIRNGINGLAGIGN
+694 DEIRDGVGGLSGIGN
-709 YQDYKDVQIKEGRRL
+709 YSDYMDARIKEGRRL

-734 ILVEVGQHDGRQK
+734 ILVEVGQHGK
-747 GCEMLT
+747 ACAFLT
-753 NVLSG
+753 DALCG
-758 IYPGI
+758 IYPGLG
-763 CWEAKIDKNWA
+763 WEARTDKSWT

-781 WGPGTPKFYYKEIEA
+781 WGPGTPKFFYKEIAGE
-796 EDAPEALSEPTY
+796 EAPEAPAAPTY
-808 SFLKTE
+808 NFLKVE

-826 PSALSDDGLVKK
+826 PSTLSDDELVKN
-838 TKPVCLND
+838 TKAICLND
-846 DDHPFPQLITKAATA
+846 DGHPFPQLITKAATA
-861 NDDEVGTCIHNIFA
+861 KDDEVGTCLHNIFA
-875 AFNPDSPRTEM
+875 AFDPESPRTDM
-886 VQMAADT
+886 VRMAADT
-893 IGRHGLKAVLT
+893 IVRHGLEAVLT

-912 IETLCEFLAK
+912 IKTLCKFLVK
-922 TYGKAVRI
+922 EYGKAVCI
-930 EHEFPFRE
+930 EHELPFRE
-938 LRDGQMTIGPID
+938 LRNGQMTIGSID

-957 DECVLVDF
+957 NECVLVDF
-965 KNLPFAGRNVLD
+965 KNIPHAGRNVLD

-990 QNAYKNALTRGG
+990 QRAYRGALTRGN
-1002 LTVKASL
+1002 LTVKACL

-1018 ISLNI
+1018 ISLID